1 MTFRYI
7 DTYGRDMNIN
17 TNDEGQMRAI
27 KNKIFKRGGWSSGLY
42 FAHCYEPREP
52 SYFAYCDRKGNF
64 KLKTGNGFNSGHK
77 YSTVGEGVLEKTDI
91 IEIDKKEDEMAK
103 ATDLTTINLVGTTI
117 RIGECESEKEE
128 YKPAFETKPKWGAK
142 WYDIKGEHI
151 KTTFYAKKKEA
162 LAELKL
168 APSRTLVLY
177 KIAEI
182 ITIDMP
188 LKIEEV

>member
-1 MTFRYI
+1 MIFRYT
-7 DTYGRDMNIN
+7 DNYGRDMNIN
-17 TNDEGQMRAI
+17 TDDEGQMGAI
-27 KNKIFKRGGWSSGLY
+27 RNKVFKRAAWADKLY
-42 FAHCYEPREP
+42 FTLYHNPNEKP
-52 SYFAYCDRKGNF
+52 YFAYCDREGNF

-91 IEIDKKEDEMAK
+91 IEIDKKEDKMDTK
-103 ATDLTTINLVGTTI
+103 TINMVGGTI
-117 RIGECESEKEE
+117 EITPCEIKKEE